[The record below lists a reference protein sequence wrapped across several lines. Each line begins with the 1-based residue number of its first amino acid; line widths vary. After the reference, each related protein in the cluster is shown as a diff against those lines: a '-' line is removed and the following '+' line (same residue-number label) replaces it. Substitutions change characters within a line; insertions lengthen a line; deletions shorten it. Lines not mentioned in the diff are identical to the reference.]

1 MGYPSVFVSHDF
13 VSVNVLC
20 ISWVGW
26 RFVLH
31 DSDDICF
38 DGGIASPVN
47 WAQQNP
53 VICCAL
59 YEIADSPVMD

>member
-1 MGYPSVFVSHDF
+1 MFEHIMGYPSVFVSHDF

-47 WAQQNP
+47 
-53 VICCAL
+53 
-59 YEIADSPVMD
+59 